1 MSDEYQF
8 QTSIKH
14 GKNGSIMTNVRGVD
28 ADQFGLNLTV
38 TQQDFAPLIEDLAAT
53 LQATD
58 TLGESF
64 PSTAPVQEQP
74 QSRYGSGGR
83 PSYGGGGGQQ
93 PAGGGQADGQRC
105 DHNVPRK
112 FVSATSKRTGKPFQ
126 MWACTVEQ
134 DPNRP
139 QCPPIFV

>member
-14 GKNGSIMTNVRGVD
+14 GRNGSIMTNVRGAD
-28 ADQFGLNLTV
+28 PDQFGENLTI
-38 TQQDFAPLIEDLAAT
+38 TKQDFAPLIEELAVV

-58 TLGESF
+58 TLGEQF
-64 PSTAPVQEQP
+64 QGTAPVQEQP

-83 PSYGGGGGQQ
+83 PSYGGTRNAPPADSGG
-93 PAGGGQADGQRC
+93 DGQRC

-139 QCPPIFV
+139 QCSPIFV